1 MDSCV
6 TLATAKEQFEET
18 LGKHLADELLSGLR
32 GGSRRSNRGGSRR
45 NSRGGGKLSYI
56 TIVVLI
62 SAILGVGLCMYN
74 QTVVENVALL
84 KRSMGERFLPML
96 HLTFFKQA
104 LDVAGKAN
112 LLNTVGEKLGKY
124 AVGIKKDG
132 FNRKTALPAS
142 AEAFLGL
149 LEKKGGAA
157 QAEAVLT
164 AAAVVPSSIT
174 APSVTAPTARSTPRP
189 TVPGRSLTQ
198 RSLTRRSGVIRP
210 SRRSLNSN
218 MFEMRGDTL
227 LIHTSPPL
235 QLSVRR

>member
-1 MDSCV
+1 
-6 TLATAKEQFEET
+6 
-18 LGKHLADELLSGLR
+18 
-32 GGSRRSNRGGSRR
+32 
-45 NSRGGGKLSYI
+45 
-56 TIVVLI
+56 
-62 SAILGVGLCMYN
+62 MYN

-124 AVGIKKDG
+124 AVGIKKGG
-132 FNRKTALPAS
+132 FTMKTALPAS

-164 AAAVVPSSIT
+164 AAAVGPSSVT
-174 APSVTAPTARSTPRP
+174 APSVTAPSVTARSTPRP